1 MGMGSSRGN
10 GPRGLVADINVT
22 PLVDVMLVLLI
33 IFMVTAPMMTQGL
46 DVDLPE
52 TTANSLRQKEDP
64 QVVSVDKDG
73 KIMLGKIE
81 YTQPVLREQLAKL
94 FAEKGKEELILLK
107 ADKNITYGQVASI
120 MADIKAVGFTKLGM
134 VTKPADEKQ

>member
-10 GPRGLVADINVT
+10 NPRGLVADINVT

-46 DVDLPE
+46 DVDLPA

-64 QVVSVDKDG
+64 LVVTVKKDG
-73 KIMLGKIE
+73 TIILNKSPVTAAILLDQLKKID
-81 YTQPVLREQLAKL
+81 
-94 FAEKGKEELILLK
+94 EKGKEEPIFLS
-107 ADKNITYGQVASI
+107 ADKDVAYGVVAET
-120 MADIKAVGFTKLGM
+120 MANIKAAGFAKLGM
-134 VTKPADEKQ
+134 MTKPIEEK